1 VHGHRDVLSF
11 WATVC
16 KTARP
21 LLRESGVLGALLSST
36 AGEIF
41 SQLILLIFLLFG
53 VLVVAQ

>member
-1 VHGHRDVLSF
+1 VLSF

-21 LLRESGVLGALLSST
+21 LLRESGVLGTLLSST

-41 SQLILLIFLLFG
+41 SQLILLTFLLFG